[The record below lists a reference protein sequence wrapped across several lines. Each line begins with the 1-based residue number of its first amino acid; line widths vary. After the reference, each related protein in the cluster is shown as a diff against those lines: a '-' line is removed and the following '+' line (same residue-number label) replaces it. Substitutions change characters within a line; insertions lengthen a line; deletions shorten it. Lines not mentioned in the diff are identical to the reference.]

1 MTSNVETAVQVNVH
15 LPRFSAYYSLYSRE
29 LQSGVRHVYMMT
41 WIQGTEVADPPVTT
55 FTLFLNRI
63 SIKNM
68 SVASPDIPICILGG
82 GRYLQKEVPTDLE

>member
-1 MTSNVETAVQVNVH
+1 M
-15 LPRFSAYYSLYSRE
+15 
-29 LQSGVRHVYMMT
+29 YMMT

-68 SVASPDIPICILGG
+68 SVASPDIPICIFGG
-82 GRYLQKEVPTDLE
+82 GEIFTRRGSYGSCVCDDREFTPW